1 MRRGVIHQPQYLSIS
16 VTTSRTSIFL
26 IPGYI
31 LISKRIMA
39 PFAFASAKT
48 ALITGGASGIGLAVA
63 KKCLGHGMKV
73 LIADRNTSLLAAA
86 KEVSGGELSIAEVD
100 VAREEDWATL
110 QKRVD
115 ADFGGK
121 SAPSAT

>member
-1 MRRGVIHQPQYLSIS
+1 
-16 VTTSRTSIFL
+16 
-26 IPGYI
+26 
-31 LISKRIMA
+31 MA

-73 LIADRNTSLLAAA
+73 LVADRNISQLAVA
-86 KEVSGGELSIAEVD
+86 KEASGGGLSTAEID
-100 VAREEDWATL
+100 VAREEDWAML

-121 SAPSAT
+121 SAHWRFEQTSLPV